1 MIYNNFNFNERQP
14 FIPNEM
20 NNMMN
25 NISFQPKA
33 NFFNPIINDFVNMIP
48 YYYKINIK
56 FIKFSDYSLI
66 ALKN

>member
-1 MIYNNFNFNERQP
+1 MPSGSIFQAAANSMIYNNFNFNERQP

-48 YYYKINIK
+48 YYYK
-56 FIKFSDYSLI
+56 
-66 ALKN
+66 